1 MKIFLTGEIKMGI
14 KQGLQN
20 NIVNAAV
27 RPNQEMTMMAV
38 VTSSDDSNNICSV
51 RYIDKNGNKKT
62 RENVTVRLY
71 GSGTDWFP
79 AKGDTVIL
87 QESNDLCVIIA
98 RHVSNYNMDVRSKM
112 ELKQDIYS
120 DESGGQDPGGNIY

>member
-1 MKIFLTGEIKMGI
+1 MKIFLTGERKMGI

-62 RENVTVRLY
+62 RDNVTVRL
-71 GSGTDWFP
+71 
-79 AKGDTVIL
+79 
-87 QESNDLCVIIA
+87 
-98 RHVSNYNMDVRSKM
+98 
-112 ELKQDIYS
+112 
-120 DESGGQDPGGNIY
+120 